1 MESQFML
8 VAITGGTGFIGKKL
22 VLCHLA
28 RGDAVRVLSRR
39 PPAQSGLPAAV
50 RHWQSDLASSA
61 DIRPFVDGADVLY
74 HCAGEVRN
82 PGLMQTVHVEG
93 TLELIGAAA
102 GRIGRWVQLSS
113 VGAYGKQRVG
123 VVTEESAL
131 NPCGTYEATKV
142 KSDSLVASA
151 AANGA
156 FDYAI
161 LRPSNVYGVEMSNR
175 SLFSLIS
182 MIQRGLFFFIG
193 KTGAS
198 ANYIH
203 VNNVVEALLL
213 CARSAHALGREYNLS
228 DHRSIE
234 QFVAAIAIGL
244 GMDMPRMRLPE
255 MPVRVLAKLAAVV
268 PGIPLTEARIDALTS
283 RLVYPSTRIEREL
296 GYQHAVSMENGLLEL
311 VNFWKINQGR

>member
-1 MESQFML
+1 MI
-8 VAITGGTGFIGKKL
+8 VAITGGTGFIAKKL

-50 RHWQSDLASSA
+50 GHWQSDLVSSV
-61 DIRPFVDGADVLY
+61 DIRPFVAGADVLY

-82 PGLMQTVHVEG
+82 TGLMEMVHVEG
-93 TLELIGAAA
+93 TLKLIDAAA

-113 VGAYGKQRVG
+113 VGAYGKQRSG
-123 VVTEESAL
+123 VVTEESPL
-131 NPCGTYEATKV
+131 NPCGTYEVTKV

-156 FDYAI
+156 FDYVI
-161 LRPSNVYGVEMSNR
+161 VRPSNVYGLEMSNR

-203 VNNVVEALLL
+203 VNNVVEALVL
-213 CARSAHALGREYNLS
+213 CARSPHAPGHAYNVS
-228 DHRSIE
+228 DHRSME
-234 QFVAAIAIGL
+234 HFVGAIAKGL
-244 GMDMPRMRLPE
+244 GMHMPRIRLPE
-255 MPVRVLAKLAAVV
+255 TPVRLLAKLASAV
-268 PGIPLTEARIDALTS
+268 PGMALTEARIDALTN
-283 RLVYPSTRIEREL
+283 RTVYPSTRIEREL

-311 VNFWKINQGR
+311 VDFWKANQVR